1 MPVVRPSLAP
11 SPGDTI
17 RPLSRPSPAACAARV
32 HALAAALESPPFA
45 AAFVDAYIR
54 DTGFTWREVWA
65 REIAT
70 PARLLRLQAEQT
82 AGETGRL
89 PVGQVAVM
97 MPKNSLG
104 LTLAKAVA
112 SAYLAG
118 NTTVVYLPRQLTAS
132 APLYASLLREQ
143 LGSTQVRIAHGD
155 AGARFLEMQLA
166 QPACAAVVIYGDD
179 TWIETYVPLARA
191 HGKKLIFE
199 GPGNDPLIVWPGAD
213 LDQAVDGAVRGG
225 LNNGGQSCSALERF
239 FVHVELYEDFT
250 RRLIDRLAALRLGS
264 PFDPATAVGPL
275 ASPRVWGRLHAQL
288 RASVARGARVRWGGS
303 SLFEPVTGRPLLQPA
318 VLTGCRPD
326 MPVVRDETF
335 GPVFPL
341 LAFAEADGLLAALDA
356 TAYGLNTAAHGPLP
370 PAVQDYLLATHR
382 NVYWDS
388 TAVCPHNL
396 PTRLTDGGYKR
407 SGLLWDFWPGAD
419 PRDAPRSGRRNL
431 FLELSHPVG
440 SDRPHPLE
448 R

>member
-32 HALAAALESPPFA
+32 RALATALESPPFA

-132 APLYASLLREQ
+132 APLYASLLRE
-143 LGSTQVRIAHGD
+143 
-155 AGARFLEMQLA
+155 
-166 QPACAAVVIYGDD
+166 
-179 TWIETYVPLARA
+179 
-191 HGKKLIFE
+191 
-199 GPGNDPLIVWPGAD
+199 
-213 LDQAVDGAVRGG
+213 
-225 LNNGGQSCSALERF
+225 
-239 FVHVELYEDFT
+239 
-250 RRLIDRLAALRLGS
+250 
-264 PFDPATAVGPL
+264 
-275 ASPRVWGRLHAQL
+275 
-288 RASVARGARVRWGGS
+288 
-303 SLFEPVTGRPLLQPA
+303 
-318 VLTGCRPD
+318 
-326 MPVVRDETF
+326 
-335 GPVFPL
+335 
-341 LAFAEADGLLAALDA
+341 
-356 TAYGLNTAAHGPLP
+356 
-370 PAVQDYLLATHR
+370 
-382 NVYWDS
+382 
-388 TAVCPHNL
+388 
-396 PTRLTDGGYKR
+396 
-407 SGLLWDFWPGAD
+407 
-419 PRDAPRSGRRNL
+419 
-431 FLELSHPVG
+431 
-440 SDRPHPLE
+440 
-448 R
+448 

>member
-1 MPVVRPSLAP
+1 M
-11 SPGDTI
+11 
-17 RPLSRPSPAACAARV
+17 
-32 HALAAALESPPFA
+32 
-45 AAFVDAYIR
+45 
-54 DTGFTWREVWA
+54 
-65 REIAT
+65 
-70 PARLLRLQAEQT
+70 
-82 AGETGRL
+82 
-89 PVGQVAVM
+89 
-97 MPKNSLG
+97 
-104 LTLAKAVA
+104 
-112 SAYLAG
+112 
-118 NTTVVYLPRQLTAS
+118 
-132 APLYASLLREQ
+132 
-143 LGSTQVRIAHGD
+143 
-155 AGARFLEMQLA
+155 
-166 QPACAAVVIYGDD
+166 
-179 TWIETYVPLARA
+179 
-191 HGKKLIFE
+191 
-199 GPGNDPLIVWPGAD
+199 
-213 LDQAVDGAVRGG
+213 
-225 LNNGGQSCSALERF
+225 
-239 FVHVELYEDFT
+239 
-250 RRLIDRLAALRLGS
+250 
-264 PFDPATAVGPL
+264 GPL

>member
-32 HALAAALESPPFA
+32 RALATALESPPFA

>member
-11 SPGDTI
+11 SPGDAI
-17 RPLSRPSPAACAARV
+17 RPLSRPSPAACAARIR
-32 HALAAALESPPFA
+32 ALATALESPPFA

-54 DTGFTWREVWA
+54 DTCFTCREVWA
-65 REIAT
+65 REIDT
-70 PARLLRLQAEQT
+70 PARLLRLQAAQA
-82 AGETGRL
+82 AGITDRL

-118 NTTVVYLPRQLTAS
+118 NTTVVYLPRQLIAS
-132 APLYASLLREQ
+132 APLYATLLREQ
-143 LGSTQVRIAHGD
+143 LGSTQVQIAHGD
-155 AGARFLEMQLA
+155 AGARFLETQLA

-179 TWIETYVPLARA
+179 AWIERYVPLARA

-239 FVHVELYEDFT
+239 FVHVELYADFT
-250 RRLIDRLAALRLGS
+250 RRLIERLAALRLGS
-264 PFDPATAVGPL
+264 PFDPATAVGPI
-275 ASPRVWGRLHAQL
+275 ASPRVWGRLHAQV
-288 RASVARGARVRWGGS
+288 RASVALGARRRWGGAS
-303 SLFEPVTGRPLLQPA
+303 GVEPVTGWPLLQPM

-326 MPVVRDETF
+326 MPVVGDETF

-341 LAFAEADGLLAALDA
+341 LAFAAADGLLAALDA
-356 TAYGLNTAAHGPLP
+356 TAYGLNAAAYGPLP
-370 PAVQDYLLATHR
+370 PAVRDYLLATHR

-396 PTRLTDGGYKR
+396 PTRLTDGGYRR

-419 PRDAPRSGRRNL
+419 PRDAPRSGRRHL
-431 FLELSHPVG
+431 FTELSHPVG
-440 SDRPHPLE
+440 SDRPHPLT

>member
-32 HALAAALESPPFA
+32 RALATALESPPFA

-396 PTRLTDGGYKR
+396 PTRLTDGGYRR

-419 PRDAPRSGRRNL
+419 PRDAPRSGRRHL
-431 FLELSHPVG
+431 FTELSHPVG
-440 SDRPHPLE
+440 SDRPHPLT

>member
-32 HALAAALESPPFA
+32 RALATALESPPFA

-179 TWIETYVPLARA
+179 TWIETYVPLGRA

>member
-1 MPVVRPSLAP
+1 MPVVRASLAP

-32 HALAAALESPPFA
+32 RALATALESPPFA